1 MKKSIMLGF
10 VLSSVILLA
19 ACEGKKED
27 TVSLSTSSIEL
38 STNSSTR
45 ETASSEKIETAIGKR
60 SNPVPVGTTATFD
73 TQYYTEDGSKIET
86 NVSMTV
92 SNVIRGQEAMNYL
105 TSANQFNET
114 PPAGKE
120 WVIFDVVMKLNKGS
134 QDDPYYVM
142 PNFTPVS
149 SNGEEVSQEAYATLN
164 DGEEF
169 GYKDLYEGGTQTG
182 KVGILVP
189 TGDDTLIE
197 SVSYNSLHFPTTE

>member
-197 SVSYNSLHFPTTE
+197 FDDFNTKLFFKLQ